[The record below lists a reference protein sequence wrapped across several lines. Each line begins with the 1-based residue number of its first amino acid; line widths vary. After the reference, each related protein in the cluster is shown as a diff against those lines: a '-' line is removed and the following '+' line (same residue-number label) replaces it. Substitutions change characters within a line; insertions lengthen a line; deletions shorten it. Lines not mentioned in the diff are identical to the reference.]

1 MEDALDKNIIK
12 PLKTTVFNADQL
24 EEAFRFMAS
33 GKHIG
38 KILIKIRDE
47 NGPLVKEVTP
57 RVFFNPQHSYIICGG
72 LGGFGM
78 ELADWMIIR
87 GCRKIVL
94 SSSRGVIDGYHE
106 YRFRYVLSYSI
117 NLPSLN

>member
-1 MEDALDKNIIK
+1 MDFLKASIKKKFIK
-12 PLKTTVFNADQL
+12 PLKTTIFDANQL
-24 EEAFRFMAS
+24 EEAFRFLAS

-38 KILIKIRDE
+38 KVVLKIRDE
-47 NGPLVKEVTP
+47 NGPLIKEVTP

-106 YRFRYVLSYSI
+106 YKFR
-117 NLPSLN
+117 

>member
-1 MEDALDKNIIK
+1 MKHLKDAFDKGMIK

-47 NGPLVKEVTP
+47 NSLLIKEVTP

-87 GCRKIVL
+87 GCRKIIL
-94 SSSRGVIDGYHE
+94 TSSRGVIDGYHE
-106 YRFRYVLSYSI
+106 YRFK
-117 NLPSLN
+117 